1 LAQLTERATAGREVA
16 EVYAEGNADAIA
28 VSDCRDRALDVA
40 TGILRVE
47 ETLGGESSSVDNSGR
62 VILNDGGIAKDSSN
76 WDTGGLGADKP
87 KESSRQ
93 DGENTCGIHFGGVLF
108 IRWRSRRVRA
118 TVFRLVQVL
127 GNKKKK
133 NELKWTHLQEIA
145 ILWRLKFGEGWTI
158 KGS

>member
-1 LAQLTERATAGREVA
+1 MAQLTERATAGREVA

-76 WDTGGLGADKP
+76 WDTGGLGADKA
-87 KESSRQ
+87 KESSR
-93 DGENTCGIHFGGVLF
+93 
-108 IRWRSRRVRA
+108 
-118 TVFRLVQVL
+118 
-127 GNKKKK
+127 
-133 NELKWTHLQEIA
+133 
-145 ILWRLKFGEGWTI
+145 
-158 KGS
+158 